1 MSYIT
6 SESPFLLLVLVVLV
20 ATTQL
25 YTTELFPPATFIH
38 WCQNLAFTVSPCGRC
53 VGSLVPAPSQNKL
66 GCRLIGN
73 EFFICKWRSKAVALF
88 HTSRPIGVSR
98 TTQDD
103 KGEHCACH
111 CNYGVE
117 ASCLDCFGARGVYG
131 SLWVLSGRSTA
142 LLKPLF
148 VASCLTLSL
157 LSVLHLFL
165 FSHAPSLLHWFQ
177 SRALEVI
184 SSANLIQKNWS
195 S

>member
-1 MSYIT
+1 MLQKGTIQWYT
-6 SESPFLLLVLVVLV
+6 AELLPP
-20 ATTQL
+20 TPPTP
-25 YTTELFPPATFIH
+25 TE
-38 WCQNLAFTVSPCGRC
+38 G
-53 VGSLVPAPSQNKL
+53 K
-66 GCRLIGN
+66 

-165 FSHAPSLLHWFQ
+165 FSHAPSLFL
-177 SRALEVI
+177 SCA
-184 SSANLIQKNWS
+184 
-195 S
+195 